1 MVTVAPAG
9 MTAPFVPLTA
19 FCVVA
24 VTLSPTLMV
33 LVHTVCDGVSE
44 SVVPAAMLPT
54 APPPLFA
61 APPAGRVTTLPLGV
75 VRGVL
80 LVELLRGSVRERD
93 GSREVVEL
101 REGAEVEGGFA
112 GTSFS

>member
-1 MVTVAPAG
+1 
-9 MTAPFVPLTA
+9 
-19 FCVVA
+19 
-24 VTLSPTLMV
+24 
-33 LVHTVCDGVSE
+33 
-44 SVVPAAMLPT
+44 
-54 APPPLFA
+54 
-61 APPAGRVTTLPLGV
+61 V